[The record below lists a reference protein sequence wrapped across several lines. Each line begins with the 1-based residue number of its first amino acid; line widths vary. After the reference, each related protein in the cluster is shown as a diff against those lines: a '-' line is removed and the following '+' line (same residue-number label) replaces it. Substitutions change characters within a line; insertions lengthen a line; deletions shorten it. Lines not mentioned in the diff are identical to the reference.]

1 MRSETNGLGRRER
14 SGGEEARRE
23 SWVGLDMYLARVLV
37 GEVEGVAGELD
48 TAVGLALHEEGI
60 VVACSRRRRESSQQF
75 GLLTD

>member
-1 MRSETNGLGRRER
+1 
-14 SGGEEARRE
+14 
-23 SWVGLDMYLARVLV
+23 MYLARVLV